1 MTQSLF
7 AGRAP
12 DLRPATER
20 LIFHCR
26 TPSLDQVY
34 HLCAFERAH
43 AGGGASALRGDLP
56 EGRSLCGALS
66 PEDALSFEY
75 ADDLKHWYTPPEG
88 FVASNLEGRATTFA
102 RDKALKSLA

>member
-1 MTQSLF
+1 MPVPLSSEYGTLQIEARNAS
-7 AGRAP
+7 
-12 DLRPATER
+12 
-20 LIFHCR
+20 
-26 TPSLDQVY
+26 
-34 HLCAFERAH
+34 HLSARWRKVSVLAFERAH
-43 AGGGASALRGDLP
+43 AGGDASALRGDLP

-66 PEDALSFEY
+66 PADALSFEY